1 MSVCAANIRPDGPG
15 ARVATPPGRVSCSVS
30 ATAAPPL
37 PHHLG
42 EGAPER
48 PSKEDVEEEI
58 DEVVR
63 EHEQL
68 EDGETH
74 VRVGR
79 HVRLLVGGHLEH
91 VEQVDAVAMY
101 DLVEDARAGAQR
113 EVERHYEQHHGDL
126 VRRKL
131 SDERYPAERRRR
143 RRCRCLC

>member
-1 MSVCAANIRPDGPG
+1 MKASHCSHFRGEYFRRRYVELSARAANVRPDRPG
-15 ARVATPPGRVSCSVS
+15 ARVAMPPARVSCSVS
-30 ATAAPPL
+30 ATAAPAL

-79 HVRLLVGGHLEH
+79 HVRLLVGGHLHH
-91 VEQVDAVAMY
+91 VEHVDAVIIY
-101 DLVEDARAGAQR
+101 
-113 EVERHYEQHHGDL
+113 
-126 VRRKL
+126 
-131 SDERYPAERRRR
+131 
-143 RRCRCLC
+143 